1 MNSTV
6 EVFAPDVLPTDGQF
20 IGWKF
25 GDWSLPGKGRV
36 LVVEK
41 SGRRRYVSEHTGRFF
56 EAGPGRR
63 GVGVYGRDSDGSRGK
78 LAMWSSVLEW
88 WPLDGPGDSAG
99 ADITLD

>member
-41 SGRRRYVSEHTGRFF
+41 SGRRRYVSEHTGRFLSR
-56 EAGPGRR
+56 AWTSGCGRLR
-63 GVGVYGRDSDGSRGK
+63 
-78 LAMWSSVLEW
+78 
-88 WPLDGPGDSAG
+88 P
-99 ADITLD
+99 